1 MSGSYMV
8 SRFSHMATW
17 TPYVEQREWTKW
29 MLGNS
34 RNMNIKTLLLSLT
47 LLVGASASAQH
58 KTGMIFKDGVFV
70 IPTEEDA
77 LEQFVGKGNREPA
90 LAILTQTLD
99 SRSASA
105 LNALADNLVRIMLD
119 DDNPLVRFD
128 ARLLLEQAARGIGGG
143 TPYSRMQ
150 QTFTTLYEASS
161 DAEVAARNL
170 QSVYVS
176 GRPDYVR
183 NLHAS
188 APKPEKACTIPGPQW
203 SIVTADGIVIEG
215 PEVKEEDFCPYDQNA
230 WCLAGK
236 ILVDNKDSAVN
247 EFELR
252 PHCFGDAYYDGTW
265 WERMH

>member
-1 MSGSYMV
+1 
-8 SRFSHMATW
+8 
-17 TPYVEQREWTKW
+17 

-34 RNMNIKTLLLSLT
+34 SNMRIKTLLLSLT

-58 KTGMIFKDGVFV
+58 KSGMIFKDGVFV

-105 LNALADNLVRIMLD
+105 LDALADDLVRIMLD
-119 DDNPLVRFD
+119 DDNSLVRFD

-143 TPYSRMQ
+143 TPYARMQ
-150 QTFTTLYEASS
+150 QTFINLYEASS
-161 DAEVAARNL
+161 DAEMAARNL
-170 QSVYVS
+170 QSVYLS
-176 GRPDYVR
+176 GRPEYVR

-188 APKPEKACTIPGPQW
+188 ATKPEKACVRPGLQI
-203 SIVTADGIVIEG
+203 SFVTVDGIVIEG

-230 WCLAGK
+230 WCMAGK
-236 ILVDNKDSAVN
+236 ILVYNKDSAVN
-247 EFELR
+247 EFEVL
-252 PHCFGDAYYDGTW
+252 PTCFGSVYRDGTW
-265 WERMH
+265 WEVRH